1 MIHRLKA
8 TIDGNKIFMR
18 EYEVKGESSLYS
30 LHLFLQNDLGF
41 APDQMVLFRGLSK
54 TNKKISEFGLFDTG
68 DGTMDKISVE
78 MAFAKGAASLIYV
91 YNPFKDKGMRLELI
105 GKEEPLSRRSYPRL
119 VAERGRNPDQF
130 SDEYDD
136 FEPITPHIEGGDN
149 FDPEELPE
157 GEE

>member
-68 DGTMDKISVE
+68 DGTMDKVSVE
-78 MAFAKGAASLIYV
+78 MAFAKGAASLLYV

-105 GKEEPLSRRSYPRL
+105 GKEDPLSRRSYPRL

-136 FEPITPHIEGGDN
+136 FEPIAPPTEGDDN

>member
-1 MIHRLKA
+1 M
-8 TIDGNKIFMR
+8 
-18 EYEVKGESSLYS
+18 
-30 LHLFLQNDLGF
+30 
-41 APDQMVLFRGLSK
+41 
-54 TNKKISEFGLFDTG
+54 G
-68 DGTMDKISVE
+68 DGTMDKVSVE
-78 MAFAKGAASLIYV
+78 MAFARGAEFLIYV
-91 YNPFKDKGMRLELI
+91 YNPFKGKGMKLELI

>member
-1 MIHRLKA
+1 
-8 TIDGNKIFMR
+8 
-18 EYEVKGESSLYS
+18 
-30 LHLFLQNDLGF
+30 
-41 APDQMVLFRGLSK
+41 MVLFRGLSK
-54 TNKKISEFGLFDTG
+54 TNKQICEFGLFDMG
-68 DGTMDKISVE
+68 DGTMDKVSVE
-78 MAFAKGAASLIYV
+78 IAFARGAEFLIYV
-91 YNPFKDKGMRLELI
+91 YNPFKGKGMKLELI